1 MDSSVPE
8 ESGGNDPEEESEP
21 RPATPGG
28 WGRKW
33 DWRTYTRNE
42 PSGVV
47 EVRHGNAEDGL
58 DEKRPPS
65 SADPRPVRQS
75 SEKRREV
82 DPDVDPFA
90 VPRPSSARG
99 PRAAPDADP
108 PRPRRV
114 TKEHRRPGQRVGRM
128 TLGIISAGILVA
140 VGATL
145 FATSGS
151 GPPHPDRSSTTT
163 TAVHRSVLPVNPKV
177 VHVFASLA
185 RVMDAANVAVT
196 TQLGA
201 AGSSPSLAEVSAA
214 ISPYTSEVKNY
225 EFELHFLGW
234 PARMSA
240 AVQALYGQLQ
250 DYNDFLQTFTSTRAS
265 TLGSWLSQF
274 DAHGASTQ
282 AADNAVRRDL
292 GQPTSTLFP

>member
-1 MDSSVPE
+1 MGFAVAEGPE
-8 ESGGNDPEEESEP
+8 EKEETA
-21 RPATPGG
+21 PASGG

-47 EVRHGNAEDGL
+47 EVRHGNSE
-58 DEKRPPS
+58 EERPPS
-65 SADPRPVRQS
+65 SADARPVPRPV
-75 SEKRREV
+75 EERRAEDVEV
-82 DPDVDPFA
+82 DPFFM
-90 VPRPSSARG
+90 PRPSSARG
-99 PRAAPDADP
+99 SRTAPDATQ

-128 TLGIISAGILVA
+128 TLGIISALILVA

-151 GPPHPDRSSTTT
+151 GPSHPARSSTTT
-163 TAVHRSVLPVNPKV
+163 TVVHHTVPPVNPKV
-177 VHVFASLA
+177 VRVFASLA
-185 RVMDAANVAVT
+185 HVMDAANTAVT

-201 AGSSPSLAEVSAA
+201 AGSAPSLAAVSAA
-214 ISPYTSEVKNY
+214 VSPYTTEVKNY

-240 AVQALYGQLQ
+240 AVQGLYGQLQ
-250 DYNDFLQTFTSTRAS
+250 AFNDFLQTFTSTRAA
-265 TLGSWLSQF
+265 TLASWLTQF
-274 DAHGASTQ
+274 DAHGAATQ
-282 AADNAVRRDL
+282 AADNTVRRDL
-292 GQPTSTLFP
+292 GQPTATLFP